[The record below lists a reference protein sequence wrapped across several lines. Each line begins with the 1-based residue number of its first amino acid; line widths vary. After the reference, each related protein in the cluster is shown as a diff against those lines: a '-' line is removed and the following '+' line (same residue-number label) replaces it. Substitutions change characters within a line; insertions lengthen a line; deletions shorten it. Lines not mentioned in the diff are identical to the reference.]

1 MSVLQGRRRVW
12 AWGRVF
18 SEQALQ
24 DLRGKEYLHPFSRKG
39 EGRRRSG
46 GAAATKQ
53 ASLFPRQIKH
63 RPSRFHLTTAPESSG
78 AVVRLFVKQVAPAQL
93 PEAPHVVRPA
103 GSDFGLRSSG
113 KDHFTDIPH
122 ADELFEHRRKK
133 LIAQPQVAAG
143 FDHIFQGQALRPAS
157 PSGIRLKSTPWQS
170 LPSSGGCL
178 APAVGRGVNE
188 NRQPVMSGC
197 P

>member
-1 MSVLQGRRRVW
+1 MSVLQGRRRAW
-12 AWGRVF
+12 AWGKF
-18 SEQALQ
+18 SGQALQ
-24 DLRGKEYLHPFSRKG
+24 DLRGKEYLHPFSHKG

-63 RPSRFHLTTAPESSG
+63 RPSHFHLTTAPESSG
-78 AVVRLFVKQVAPAQL
+78 AVVRLFVKQVTPAQL

-103 GSDFGLRSSG
+103 DTDFGLRSSG

-122 ADELFEHRRKK
+122 ADEL
-133 LIAQPQVAAG
+133 
-143 FDHIFQGQALRPAS
+143 S

>member
-1 MSVLQGRRRVW
+1 MDVRV
-12 AWGRVF
+12 ARQAASLGMGGRVF

-78 AVVRLFVKQVAPAQL
+78 AVVRLFVKQVAPRSFRKRRTSSAQRARISAS
-93 PEAPHVVRPA
+93 EAPARIISRTYPTPMSFSNIGVKNLSPSPRLRQASITYFRVRPSA
-103 GSDFGLRSSG
+103 RLRRAASGSNRRRGRACLRA
-113 KDHFTDIPH
+113 
-122 ADELFEHRRKK
+122 ADVWL
-133 LIAQPQVAAG
+133 PQSDGA
-143 FDHIFQGQALRPAS
+143 
-157 PSGIRLKSTPWQS
+157 
-170 LPSSGGCL
+170 
-178 APAVGRGVNE
+178 
-188 NRQPVMSGC
+188 
-197 P
+197 

>member
-12 AWGRVF
+12 AWGKF

-24 DLRGKEYLHPFSRKG
+24 DLRGKEYLHPFPRKG

-103 GSDFGLRSSG
+103 GTDFGLRSSG

-133 LIAQPQVAAG
+133 LIAQPQVAG
-143 FDHIFQGQALRPAS
+143 RLRSHTSGSGPPPGLRRAAS
-157 PSGIRLKSTPWQS
+157 GSNRRRGRACLRAADVWLPQS
-170 LPSSGGCL
+170 DG
-178 APAVGRGVNE
+178 A
-188 NRQPVMSGC
+188 
-197 P
+197 

>member
-63 RPSRFHLTTAPESSG
+63 RPSRFHLTTAPDDSG
-78 AVVRLFVKQVAPAQL
+78 AVVRLFVKQVTPAQL

-103 GSDFGLRSSG
+103 GTDFGLRSSG

-122 ADELFEHRRKK
+122 ADESFRTVRRKTY
-133 LIAQPQVAAG
+133 
-143 FDHIFQGQALRPAS
+143 RPAPGCGRLRS
-157 PSGIRLKSTPWQS
+157 HISGSGPPPGLRRAASGSNRRRGRACLRAADVW
-170 LPSSGGCL
+170 LPRSDG
-178 APAVGRGVNE
+178 A
-188 NRQPVMSGC
+188 
-197 P
+197 

>member
-1 MSVLQGRRRVW
+1 MDVRV
-12 AWGRVF
+12 ARQAASLGMGEGI

-143 FDHIFQGQALRPAS
+143 FDHIFQGQALRPGFAER
-157 PSGIRLKSTPWQS
+157 PSGSNRRRGRACLRAADVWLPQS
-170 LPSSGGCL
+170 DG
-178 APAVGRGVNE
+178 A
-188 NRQPVMSGC
+188 
-197 P
+197 

>member
-1 MSVLQGRRRVW
+1 MSVLQGRRRAW
-12 AWGRVF
+12 AWGKF
-18 SEQALQ
+18 SGQALQ
-24 DLRGKEYLHPFSRKG
+24 DLRGKEYLHPFSHKG

-63 RPSRFHLTTAPESSG
+63 RPSHFHLTTAPESSG
-78 AVVRLFVKQVAPAQL
+78 AVVRLFVKQVTPAQL

-103 GSDFGLRSSG
+103 DTDFGLRSSG

-133 LIAQPQVAAG
+133 LIAQSQVAAG
-143 FDHIFQGQALRPAS
+143 FDHIFQGSGPPPGLRRAAS
-157 PSGIRLKSTPWQS
+157 GSNRRRGRACLRAADVW
-170 LPSSGGCL
+170 LPRSDG
-178 APAVGRGVNE
+178 A
-188 NRQPVMSGC
+188 
-197 P
+197 